1 MEIKIIVFLFFRY
14 GRAELK
20 QSDHRP
26 ILGIIDVEVHKVDE
40 EKREKVFQEALA
52 ELGKFPKIHM
62 LPTVVLD

>member
-1 MEIKIIVFLFFRY
+1 MEFHGDKNSCLLFFRY

-40 EKREKVFQEALA
+40 EKREKVFQEALK
-52 ELGKFPKIHM
+52 ELGKCVI
-62 LPTVVLD
+62 V